1 MNPPRMTTIT
11 ALRRAATLASA
22 RQRVADLR
30 ERSLLGG
37 VFYVVSWTLIV
48 LYSEALTLRGP
59 GTLAGGVSLALLAAL
74 RFLPT
79 PDLPDAEAAV
89 RVQRRLWLQ
98 LLAMAALWG
107 GLCCWAWIDPAFAAS
122 RTITVLGVVSLATA
136 YAQLYAVGRAQ
147 AFVGIGLMVLPT
159 VIAIAWEGGHRGL
172 LLMMCINLIYLIAVI
187 FRANREYE
195 AKLDLEIELRTE
207 RDRYVRLS
215 RVDALSGLSN
225 RGHFQTV
232 FDAATAARET
242 GVVLLVLD
250 VDRFKQ
256 VNDRFGH
263 VAGDRVIIGVA
274 DALRSAVEALR
285 GVPARLGGEEFGAV
299 LRGVDASQ
307 ALSVAEDLR
316 RRINALRFT
325 LPDGSEFNV
334 TASIGIGAF
343 DPIKHRDGDA
353 LYREVDAALYKA
365 KAGGRNRVVAI
376 H

>member
-1 MNPPRMTTIT
+1 MTTIT

-37 VFYVVSWTLIV
+37 VFYVFSWTLIV
-48 LYSEALTLRGP
+48 LYSEALTLRWP
-59 GTLAGGVSLALLAAL
+59 GALAGGLGLASLAAL

-79 PDLPDAEAAV
+79 PELPDAQTAA
-89 RVQRRLWLQ
+89 RVQRRRWLQ

-107 GLCCWAWIDPAFAAS
+107 GLCGWAWLDPAFAAS
-122 RTITVLGVVSLATA
+122 RMITALGVVSLATA
-136 YAQLYAVGRAQ
+136 YAQLYAVGRIQ
-147 AFVGIGLMVLPT
+147 AFAGIGLMVLPT
-159 VIAIAWEGGHRGL
+159 VTAMAWEGGHRGL
-172 LLMMCINLIYLIAVI
+172 MLMMGINLLYLVAVI

-195 AKLDLEIELRTE
+195 AKLELEIELRTE

-215 RVDALSGLSN
+215 RVDALSGLAN
-225 RGHFQTV
+225 RGHFQTI

-274 DALRSAVEALR
+274 EALRASVEAVR

-307 ALSVAEDLR
+307 GILVAEDLR
-316 RRINALRFT
+316 RRINALRFS
-325 LPDGSEFNV
+325 LPDGSDFNV
-334 TASIGIGAF
+334 TASIGLGAF

-365 KAGGRNRVVAI
+365 KAAGRNRVVAI
-376 H
+376 A